1 MSRHF
6 AAPGARH
13 GMGGLR
19 PRSCTASC
27 GVHRVSGRPEAL
39 KRRDHD
45 IPPHS
50 LLRWYPVHPSP
61 DRSRSRRFAAR
72 TLLILAA
79 LAPLPPRPA
88 TGGRPAPR
96 TTPATP
102 IFPPPLSAVPLTPD
116 TDTLRVGQQQQFT
129 AVAYD
134 TAGQPVAGAGFV
146 WSSANTGVFTVTPNG
161 KVT

>member
-50 LLRWYPVHPSP
+50 PLRWYPVHPSP

-79 LAPLPPRPA
+79 LAPI
-88 TGGRPAPR
+88 GGCDCSSTNPV
-96 TTPATP
+96 TP
-102 IFPPPLSAVPLTPD
+102 IILPPLSAVALTPD

-134 TAGQPVAGAGFV
+134 TAGQPV
-146 WSSANTGVFTVTPNG
+146 
-161 KVT
+161 